1 MKKSHV
7 GVWDGSFGWGK
18 EICTGEA
25 PKITLSTTFFCGISQ
40 ICALVGS
47 FRGDKTVSTTTGSSV
62 VLSGLSFFDKAP
74 KMDVWGDSGSESDE
88 IWDKIG
94 SHGALSAI
102 FFLEKSLSGILG
114 DPSGDNAE
122 ICTKTG
128 SGVTFSA
135 IPGVWEP

>member
-1 MKKSHV
+1 MTKT
-7 GVWDGSFGWGK
+7 D
-18 EICTGEA
+18 
-25 PKITLSTTFFCGISQ
+25 STTI
-40 ICALVGS
+40 
-47 FRGDKTVSTTTGSSV
+47 GSSV
-62 VLSGLSFFDKAP
+62 VLSGPFFDKAT
-74 KMDVWGDSGSESDE
+74 KMDVWGDSGCESDE

-94 SHGALSAI
+94 SNGALSAI

-114 DPSGDNAE
+114 DPNGDNAE